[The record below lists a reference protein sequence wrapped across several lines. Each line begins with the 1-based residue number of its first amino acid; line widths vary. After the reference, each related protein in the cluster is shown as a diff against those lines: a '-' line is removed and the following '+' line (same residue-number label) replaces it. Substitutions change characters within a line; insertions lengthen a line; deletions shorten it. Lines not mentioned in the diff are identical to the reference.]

1 MLRLFYGNQSYALLL
16 APVLIGVYGGVNHFL
31 GIYPWPEGSL
41 DLGLW
46 GKAPNLYPLLSQ
58 LLAGVLIFVSASLLN
73 ALFNRNEFFDRNTF
87 LPVILYITASSFF
100 PHFYYLSGFGIAA
113 FLLCLSFWSFFQLHQ
128 NEDARRIVFN
138 ASILWSLGASFFPL
152 LYFMLPFVYFIIWVF
167 RSFKLRESVI
177 IFLGIVIPL
186 IYVSAYHYILGDFSF
201 SLWHSSSEIHIGII
215 NVIIVSASF
224 ILFTLLSLG
233 SFLKNL
239 SQGSIRIRK
248 LNTMVMWFSIA
259 FTGVA
264 VSDFILYQHTGSS
277 ALLLIPSVFVLPY
290 AFGKKNLRKESAAL
304 FYVFFLLSVGKFFL
318 TYLF

>member
-16 APVLIGVYGGVNHFL
+16 APLIIVVYGAVNQIL
-31 GIYPWPEGSL
+31 GIYTWPAGEL

-46 GKAPNLYPLLSQ
+46 GKVPRLNPLLSQ
-58 LLAGVLIFVSASLLN
+58 IIAGTLIFVSSLLLN
-73 ALFNRNEFFDRNTF
+73 VLFNRNEFFDRNTF
-87 LPVILYITASSFF
+87 LPVILYIIASSFF

-138 ASILWSLGASFFPL
+138 ASVLWSFGASFFPL
-152 LYFMLPFVYFIIWVF
+152 LYFMLPFIYFIMWVF
-167 RSFKLRESVI
+167 RSFKFRESFI
-177 IFLGIVIPL
+177 IFLGIIIPL
-186 IYVSAYHYILGDFSF
+186 IYVAAYHYIKGDFSF

-215 NVIIVSASF
+215 NVIIVSVSF

-239 SQGSIRIRK
+239 SQGSIRLRK

-259 FTGVA
+259 LAGVA

-277 ALLLIPSVFVLPY
+277 ALLLIPSAFVLPY
-290 AFGKKNLRKESAAL
+290 AFGKKNLRKESAVL
-304 FYVFFLLSVGKFFL
+304 FYIFFLLSVGKFFL

>member
-16 APVLIGVYGGVNHFL
+16 APLVIGVYALVNHYL
-31 GIYPWPEGSL
+31 GIYTWPEGEL

-46 GKAPNLYPLLSQ
+46 GQVPRFFPPISQ
-58 LLAGVLIFVSASLLN
+58 VLAGILIFVSASLLN
-73 ALFNRNEFFDRNTF
+73 ALFNRNEFFDRNTY

-138 ASILWSLGASFFPL
+138 ASILWSLAASFFPL
-152 LYFMLPFVYFIIWVF
+152 LYFMLPFVYFIFWVF

-177 IFLGIVIPL
+177 IFLGIIIPL
-186 IYVSAYHYILGDFSF
+186 IYVGAYHYVKQDFSF

-215 NVIIVSASF
+215 NVIIVSAAF
-224 ILFTLLSLG
+224 ILLTVLSIG

-239 SQGSIRIRK
+239 SQGSIRLRK

-259 FTGVA
+259 FAGVA
-264 VSDFILYQHTGSS
+264 VSDFILYKHTGSA
-277 ALLLIPSVFVLPY
+277 ALLLIPLVFVLPY
-290 AFGKKNLRKESAAL
+290 AFGKKNLRKESAVL
-304 FYVFFLLSVGKFFL
+304 FYIFFVLSVGKFFL